1 MANPRLTVG
10 FEGLDAEYVTMEID
24 NSSITFDGT
33 KVGGS
38 AQVGLAVTFSAAGTV
53 ALVADADHVVGKLIS
68 VERDGF
74 CTVQTRGTMTLPGG
88 DGATL
93 TLNLPIVGDLGPDS
107 AKGYVRIANSAV
119 AAELAKARGEIRDA
133 TTTTAVVV
141 SL

>member
-1 MANPRLTVG
+1 MSARTTASNEG
-10 FEGLDAEYVTMEID
+10 AAAAFETFEID
-24 NSSITFDGT
+24 GSTITYSAT
-33 KVGGS
+33 EANGS